1 MRKNAETIKEVARQ
15 AGVPILRNV
24 PLAQALHKLDLEEE
38 IPEELYEAVA
48 EVLNFV
54 FELKE
59 KEQKAQDA
67 RRQQKAPATPGPRP
81 ATTPASSASGRP
93 GAVSRPVPG
102 AGPATAGPR
111 GR

>member
-1 MRKNAETIKEVARQ
+1 MRKNAETIKDIARQ

-59 KEQKAQDA
+59 KEQKAADA
-67 RRQQKAPATPGPRP
+67 RRQKKGGPGAGAPPNP
-81 ATTPASSASGRP
+81 AAAGAAAKPAAASGRA
-93 GAVSRPVPG
+93 GAI
-102 AGPATAGPR
+102 AATPAVR